1 MNDGKMVSGFLG
13 ALLAVATIVA
23 GFGIAA
29 VGINI
34 PGEGEGG
41 KRHGGVLVW
50 TDPKTGC
57 RYTSAEQGMSPLLGP
72 DGKPDCAR
80 RQ

>member
-1 MNDGKMVSGFLG
+1 MNEGKMAMGLIVC
-13 ALLAVATIVA
+13 LAVLAFVLLGVA
-23 GFGIAA
+23 
-29 VGINI
+29 INN
-34 PGEGEGG
+34 PGEGWE
-41 KRHGGVLVW
+41 RNGGVLVW

-57 RYTSAEQGMSPLLGP
+57 RYTHGEQGMSPLLGP